1 MDAARPGKGFLLRTH
16 SPVSDVG
23 GVCWKWGAVGRGE
36 KSEDKAEMMVHPRT
50 TPAHQDWP
58 PVGGDS
64 EEDCVREGS
73 AKVEEDG

>member
-1 MDAARPGKGFLLRTH
+1 M
-16 SPVSDVG
+16 
-23 GVCWKWGAVGRGE
+23 GVQWEGESE